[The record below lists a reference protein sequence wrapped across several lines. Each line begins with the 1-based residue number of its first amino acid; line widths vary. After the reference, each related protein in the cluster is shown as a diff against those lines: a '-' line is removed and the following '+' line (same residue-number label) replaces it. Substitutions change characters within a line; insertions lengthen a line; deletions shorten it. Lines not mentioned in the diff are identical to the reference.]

1 MRAPFP
7 LGRCSRGGT
16 GSMGL
21 RGRTAQSVERTARRT
36 YCVGSGPCSRTFC
49 VGRGPCSRTFC
60 VERGPR
66 FRTYCVERGPC
77 SLRAPLAP
85 AARFETRKAGL
96 GRSAGPPR
104 SPGQILSQ
112 PCPPPR
118 QKPPHRPVAIG
129 GPGAVGQSR
138 RKRKMSG
145 PTVTCGPTNPGP
157 TKPGPTNPGPP
168 ALAAPAPPSN
178 AGRTRFLQKE
188 EGYPA
193 THNPPWI
200 ASPWGEAPPGVAPAG
215 RRAPESWPPG

>member
-1 MRAPFP
+1 MLPYILCRERPMLPYILCREGPTLLYILCREGPTLPYILRREGPMLPSSPARS
-7 LGRCSRGGT
+7 GREVRNTKGGT
-16 GSMGL
+16 
-21 RGRTAQSVERTARRT
+21 RAVRRP
-36 YCVGSGPCSRTFC
+36 SPL
-49 VGRGPCSRTFC
+49 
-60 VERGPR
+60 PR
-66 FRTYCVERGPC
+66 ADPF
-77 SLRAPLAP
+77 
-85 AARFETRKAGL
+85 AAM
-96 GRSAGPPR
+96 
-104 SPGQILSQ
+104 
-112 PCPPPR
+112 PPPR
-118 QKPPHRPVAIG
+118 QKPPHRPFAIG
-129 GPGAVGQSR
+129 GRGAVGQSR

-157 TKPGPTNPGPP
+157 TNPGPTNPGPP